1 MKTNENVNK
10 YTSELSELSEK
21 LEDLKEAFE
30 SKDNGMH
37 DTSPLVRI
45 KSALQHLKS
54 EISLNDLRMG
64 VVSHSLLIARG
75 QAANR
80 KRVGLSKQAKKRH
93 KNRKSLGS
101 NHKSNDDTSSLNS
114 DDADY

>member
-1 MKTNENVNK
+1 MSKFTNE
-10 YTSELSELSEK
+10 LAELSEK

-30 SKDNGMH
+30 SKDSGMH

-54 EISLNDLRMG
+54 EISLHDLRMG
-64 VVSHSLLIARG
+64 VVSHSLLVARV

-80 KRVGLSKQAKKRH
+80 KRVGLAKQAKKRH
-93 KNRKSLGS
+93 KNRKALSS
-101 NHKSNDDTSSLNS
+101 SKNNDDTSSLAS